1 MEPHS
6 VANLSSQS
14 SEKRRTAALR
24 SRSVFSRVCNGFL
37 MAFEQVR
44 RAGRRPNVSMLLSIA
59 ERQTG
64 LNDFGDH
71 QFLQSMAFLL
81 ESVEQ
86 EAKLNA
92 LGRCIFFEHV
102 VQLLRNR
109 LYLEL
114 DWKLNPSGSLRR
126 IPKPVFITGLP
137 RTGTTL
143 LHALLAQDTEIFA
156 APLTWEVIYP
166 SAAQGD
172 DHRRIR
178 RTERQLRWFELLV
191 PGLKAIHPVAAEL
204 PQECVAIMSHC
215 FMSEEFDTMFDLP
228 GYESWL
234 EEQDQ
239 HQVYSFHKR
248 FLQHLRPDR
257 DERRFVLK
265 APAHLRSIEAILHVY
280 PDAHIVH
287 TYRDPIEVLPSLS
300 NLIVTLKGAFSYNI
314 NPYEVGPSAVDYC
327 VRNLRKFFASTE
339 RLPSTLWTDVAYLDL
354 VRNPMDVV
362 RRIYARLG
370 EHLTPEAEAKM
381 ERFLAYKPQGKYG
394 SHVYSLADFGFQ
406 SEAIEEQFRFYTE
419 RFDLDTRS
427 FERTISK

>member
-6 VANLSSQS
+6 VANLSSGS
-14 SEKRRTAALR
+14 SDKRRSATLS

-37 MAFEQVR
+37 TAFEQVTR
-44 RAGRRPNVSMLLSIA
+44 GGRRLNVGTLLSIA

-71 QFLQSMAFLL
+71 RFLESLAFLL

-92 LGRCIFFEHV
+92 LGRFVFVEHV

-114 DWKLNPSGSLRR
+114 DWKLDPTITLRK

-143 LHALLAQDTEIFA
+143 LHSLLAQDTDIFA

-172 DHRRIR
+172 GRRRIR
-178 RTERQLRWFELLV
+178 RTESQLKWFELLV
-191 PGLKAIHPVAAEL
+191 PGLKTIHPVAAEL

-228 GYESWL
+228 GYESWV

-239 HQVYSFHKR
+239 REIYWFHKR
-248 FLQHLRPDR
+248 FLQHLRPGAP
-257 DERRFVLK
+257 ERRFVLK
-265 APAHLRSIEAILHVY
+265 APAHLRSVEAILEVY
-280 PDAHIVH
+280 PEAHIVH
-287 TYRDPIEVLPSLS
+287 THRHPAQVLPSLS
-300 NLIVTLKGAFSYNI
+300 SLIVTLKGAFSYNI
-314 NPYEVGPSAVDYC
+314 NPFEVGPSAVDYC
-327 VRNLRKFFASTE
+327 ARNLRKFFSSVE
-339 RLPSTLWTDVAYLDL
+339 RLPANSYTDVAYLDL
-354 VRNPMDVV
+354 VRNPMGVV

-370 EHLTPEAEAKM
+370 EHLTPIAEAKM
-381 ERFLAYKPQGKYG
+381 ERFLAENPQGKWG
-394 SHVYSLADFGFQ
+394 RHSYSLANFGLQ
-406 SEAIEEQFRFYTE
+406 PEAIEEQFRFYIE
-419 RFDLDTRS
+419 RYDMDARG
-427 FERTISK
+427 RVISNQ

>member
-14 SEKRRTAALR
+14 SEKRRTATR
-24 SRSVFSRVCNGFL
+24 PSRSVFSRVCNGFL

-44 RAGRRPNVSMLLSIA
+44 RAGRQPNVSTLLSIA

-71 QFLQSMAFLL
+71 RFLQSMAFLL

-114 DWKLNPSGSLRR
+114 DSKLNPSISLRK

-143 LHALLAQDTEIFA
+143 LHALLAQDTEIFG

-172 DHRRIR
+172 DRRRIR
-178 RTERQLRWFELLV
+178 RTEHQLRWFELLV

-239 HQVYSFHKR
+239 SEVYSFHKR

-265 APAHLRSIEAILHVY
+265 APAHLRSVEAILDVY
-280 PDAHIVH
+280 PDAHIIH

-327 VRNLRKFFASTE
+327 ARNLRKFFASTE
-339 RLPSTLWTDVAYLDL
+339 RLPSILWTDVAYLDL

-370 EHLTPEAEAKM
+370 EHLTLEAEAKM
-381 ERFLAYKPQGKYG
+381 ERFLAENPQGKFG
-394 SHVYSLADFGFQ
+394 RHVYSLADFGFQ

-427 FERTISK
+427 SERTISK

>member
-6 VANLSSQS
+6 VANLSSGS
-14 SEKRRTAALR
+14 SDKRRSATLS

-37 MAFEQVR
+37 TAFEQVTR
-44 RAGRRPNVSMLLSIA
+44 GGRRLNVGTLLSIA

-71 QFLQSMAFLL
+71 RFLESLAFLL

-92 LGRCIFFEHV
+92 LGRFVFVEHV

-114 DWKLNPSGSLRR
+114 DWKLDPTITLRK

-143 LHALLAQDTEIFA
+143 LHSLLAQDTDIFA

-172 DHRRIR
+172 DRRRIR
-178 RTERQLRWFELLV
+178 RTESQLKWFELLV
-191 PGLKAIHPVAAEL
+191 PGFKKIHPVAAEL

-215 FMSEEFDTMFDLP
+215 FKSEEFDTMFDLP
-228 GYESWL
+228 GYESWV

-239 HQVYSFHKR
+239 REIYAFHKR
-248 FLQHLRPDR
+248 FLQHLRPGTR
-257 DERRFVLK
+257 ERRFVLK
-265 APAHLRSIEAILHVY
+265 APAHLRSVEAILDVY

-287 TYRDPIEVLPSLS
+287 THRHPAQVVPSLS

-314 NPYEVGPSAVDYC
+314 NPLEVGPSVVDYC
-327 VRNLRKFFASTE
+327 SRNLRKFFSSLG
-339 RLPSTLWTDVAYLDL
+339 RLPANVCTDVAYLDL
-354 VRNPMDVV
+354 VRNPIGVV
-362 RRIYARLG
+362 RRIYTRLG
-370 EHLTPEAEAKM
+370 EHLTSEAEAKM
-381 ERFLAYKPQGKYG
+381 ERFLAENPQAKWGR
-394 SHVYSLADFGFQ
+394 HTYSLANFGLR
-406 SEAIEEQFRFYTE
+406 SEAVDEQFRFYVD
-419 RFDLDTRS
+419 RFDMDARPS
-427 FERTISK
+427 KETISK